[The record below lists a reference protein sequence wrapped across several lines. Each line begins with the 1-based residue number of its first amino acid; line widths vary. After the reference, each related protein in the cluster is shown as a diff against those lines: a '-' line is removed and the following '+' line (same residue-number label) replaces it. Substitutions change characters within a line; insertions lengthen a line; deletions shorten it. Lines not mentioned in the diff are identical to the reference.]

1 MPRVSKRKK
10 QEAVQAAP
18 QIKYYRTCIYVRL
31 SRKDGGHGRRD
42 SLSVQKQICM
52 DFAKK
57 HPEMLISN
65 IYEDNGVTG
74 TTFEREAFGQLMNE
88 VRAGKVD
95 CIIVKDFA
103 RFGRDALEA
112 VDLIDVIFPSLD
124 VRFIS
129 ILDDYDSENPACV
142 QDRVS
147 NILKHFMNDYYA
159 REVSAKLVQAHKQ
172 SRERGE
178 FWGRKPPYGYKWS
191 QESKKNLIPD
201 EDEKKI
207 VQQIF
212 DWYVFEE
219 MSSYDIVK
227 ELNAS
232 GVWTPQES
240 HELREYGKRRKE
252 EKLLWNADSVRRML
266 QNPVCIGAAVYGKT
280 RRMLSEN
287 MPLYL
292 VPRQEWEI
300 QEDVREPLVEKTVFE
315 KALEIL
321 KERRRES
328 LNTWAVNKNKMQGA
342 DGMLLGKIFCKKC
355 RKRLDRI
362 AAMHYKGHQY
372 YSYRCHTPAI
382 SNNICSLRYVNEK
395 YVLEAVTAALKYQ
408 IRLAVDCQRQYGSE
422 FYRKLDAETK
432 QTIKRVQDRYES
444 YDVKL
449 QRLFE
454 HYATGLLERDEYSAI
469 KKSYSLEQKKAHEEL
484 EQIRKRSAA
493 LLDSLRARMDWAEEL
508 LKYQNFTEITRE
520 IVEQFIEKVFVENY
534 RKIEVSFWFGDLF
547 QREMDHMEG
556 GPSDAI

>member
-42 SLSVQKQICM
+42 SLSIQKQICM

-191 QESKKNLIPD
+191 QESKKILIPD

-240 HELREYGKRRKE
+240 HELREYGKRKKE
-252 EKLLWNADSVRRML
+252 EKQLWYADSVRKML
-266 QNPVCIGAAVYGKT
+266 QNPVYIGAAVCGKT

-287 MPLYL
+287 IPLYL

-300 QEDVREPLVEKTVFE
+300 QEEYEKSIQRNIVLKLPNEDVENLCAKAARAGLTV
-315 KALEIL
+315 
-321 KERRRES
+321 S
-328 LNTWAVNKNKMQGA
+328 Q
-342 DGMLLGKIFCKKC
+342 
-355 RKRLDRI
+355 
-362 AAMHYKGHQY
+362 
-372 YSYRCHTPAI
+372 
-382 SNNICSLRYVNEK
+382 
-395 YVLEAVTAALKYQ
+395 
-408 IRLAVDCQRQYGSE
+408 
-422 FYRKLDAETK
+422 
-432 QTIKRVQDRYES
+432 
-444 YDVKL
+444 
-449 QRLFE
+449 
-454 HYATGLLERDEYSAI
+454 LLENFVYDLVHSDRANGSDERMYANQWFDRCSFSFSFSQTFLVYLIEWGEVDTAI
-469 KKSYSLEQKKAHEEL
+469 EMWEEL
-484 EQIRKRSAA
+484 EDYKDQGELDEYEKQDAA
-493 LLDSLRARMDWAEEL
+493 VLTEALEKMFQNYQEDNRDPADSTLESGM
-508 LKYQNFTEITRE
+508 
-520 IVEQFIEKVFVENY
+520 EKVMKWDRE
-534 RKIEVSFWFGDLF
+534 RKKLLQGIA
-547 QREMDHMEG
+547 MEKTKEK
-556 GPSDAI
+556 

>member
-191 QESKKNLIPD
+191 QESKKILIPD

-240 HELREYGKRRKE
+240 HELREYGKRKKE
-252 EKLLWNADSVRRML
+252 EKQLWYADSVRKML
-266 QNPVCIGAAVYGKT
+266 QNPIYIGAAVCGKT

-287 MPLYL
+287 IPLYL

-300 QEDVREPLVEKTVFE
+300 QEDIREPLVEKVVFE

-321 KERRRES
+321 KVRQREK
-328 LNTWAVNKNKMQGA
+328 LKTWAVNKNKMQGA
-342 DGMLLGKIFCKKC
+342 NGILLGKIFCGKC

-362 AAMHYKGHQY
+362 ATIQYKGYQY
-372 YSYRCHTPAI
+372 YSYRCYTTAI
-382 SNNICSLRYVNEK
+382 SSNICSLKYVNEK
-395 YVLEAVTAALKYQ
+395 YVLKAIKAALKYQ
-408 IRLAVDCQRQYGSE
+408 IRMAVDYQRQYGSE

-449 QRLFE
+449 QILFE
-454 HYATGLLERDEYSAI
+454 HYATGLLDRDEYSAI
-469 KKSYSLEQKKAHEEL
+469 RESYLLEQKKAHEDL
-484 EQIRKRSAA
+484 EQVRKRSEA
-493 LLDSLRARMDWAEEL
+493 LLDTLRAKMDWVEEL

-520 IVEQFIEKVFVENY
+520 IVDQFIEKVFVKNHRE
-534 RKIEVSFWFGDLF
+534 IEVFFWFGDIF
-547 QREMDHMEG
+547 RREIDHMEG
-556 GPSDAI
+556 GPSDEI

>member
-10 QEAVQAAP
+10 NGVVQAAP
-18 QIKYYRTCIYVRL
+18 HVKYYRTYIYVRL
-31 SRKDGGHGRRD
+31 SRRDGGHGRRD
-42 SLSVQKQICM
+42 SIYIQKQICM
-52 DFAKK
+52 DFVKK
-57 HPEMLISN
+57 HPEMLISG

-142 QDRVS
+142 HDRVS

-159 REVSAKLVQAHKQ
+159 REVSAKLVLAHKQ

-178 FWGRKPPYGYKWS
+178 FWGAKPPYGYKWS
-191 QESKKNLIPD
+191 PESKKILIPD
-201 EDEKKI
+201 ENEKKI

-212 DWYVFEE
+212 DWYVFEN
-219 MSSYDIVK
+219 MSSYDIARK
-227 ELNAS
+227 LNAS
-232 GVWTPQES
+232 GVWTAQES
-240 HELREYGKRRKE
+240 YELREYGRRKKE
-252 EKLLWNADSVRRML
+252 EKLLWGADYIRRVL

-287 MPLYL
+287 IPLYL
-292 VPRQEWEI
+292 VPQQEWEI
-300 QEDVREPLVEKTVFE
+300 QEDIREPLVEKAIYE

-321 KERRRES
+321 KVRQREN
-328 LNTWAVNKNKMQGA
+328 LKTWAVNKNKKQGA
-342 DGMLLGKIFCKKC
+342 DGILLGKIFCGKC
-355 RKRLDRI
+355 RKRLDRT
-362 AAMHYKGHQY
+362 ANRQYKGHQY
-372 YSYRCHTPAI
+372 YSYRCHTTVI
-382 SNNICSLRYVNEK
+382 SNNICSLRYINEK
-395 YVLEAVTAALKYQ
+395 YILEAVEAALKYQ
-408 IRLAVDCQRQYGSE
+408 VKMAVDCQRQYGSE
-422 FYRKLDAETK
+422 FYQKLDAETK
-432 QTIKRVQDRYES
+432 QTVKRAQDRYES

-454 HYATGLLERDEYSAI
+454 HYATELLDRDEYSAI
-469 KKSYSLEQKKAHEEL
+469 RESYLLEQKKAHEDL
-484 EQIRKRSAA
+484 ERVRKRSEV
-493 LLDSLRARMDWAEEL
+493 LLDTLRAKMDWTEAL

-520 IVEQFIEKVFVENY
+520 IVEQFIERVFVKNY
-534 RKIEVSFWFGDLF
+534 REIEVSFWFGDIF
-547 QREMDHMEG
+547 QREIDCMEG
-556 GPSDAI
+556 GSSDGI